1 LIERRKVPYLE
12 AIREREVEPEPKSK
26 FKDERL
32 SKLNI
37 CQNQEVPNQD
47 S

>member
-1 LIERRKVPYLE
+1 MIERRKVPYLE

-26 FKDERL
+26 FKEERFG
-32 SKLNI
+32 KVNK
-37 CQNQEVPNQD
+37 CQNQEVPNLD